1 MKRRRIALVFEQ
13 SQSNA
18 TLSYQHGWPKA
29 FLNSVLFDCKPINLA
44 GKSLADEAAIAL
56 YFHRER
62 FDAIVLLH
70 SVFSNQRNLRRLSS
84 LSLSMCRTPKV
95 FFIGNEYK
103 LMPEKIRFCRHLG
116 IDLLISQSNDSR
128 VLSMYRRA
136 LSCCVDSVPNT
147 GFDALKFQPQKALKD
162 RRIDVG
168 YRAFE
173 APLYLGNNEKAEIA
187 DLFILNAQKYGLSI
201 DISFDPE
208 KRFDAHN
215 FAIFLNDCRSQI
227 GTEAGG
233 DYFELTD
240 EIRKKINAYIISNP
254 SSTWVEIKSK
264 FFDDMPKIV
273 PMRIISGRHV
283 EAAACKTVQI
293 LYEGTYS
300 GYFERDEHYICLKKD
315 STNLPDVV
323 EKLRDDSYCEKI
335 TSNAYDVVM
344 AELTYEKLIEK
355 FAASLNNIL

>member
-1 MKRRRIALVFEQ
+1 MKQRRIALVFEQ
-13 SQSNA
+13 SQGNA

-29 FLNSVLFDCKPINLA
+29 FLNSPLFDCKPINLA
-44 GKSLADEAAIAL
+44 GMSLVDEAAIAL
-56 YFHRER
+56 CFYRER

-70 SVFSNQRNLRRLSS
+70 SVFSNQRNLRMLSS
-84 LSLSMCRTPKV
+84 LSLSICRTPKV

-103 LMPEKIRFCRHLG
+103 LMPEKMRFCSHLG

-128 VLSMYRRA
+128 VLSIYKRA
-136 LSCCVDSVPNT
+136 LECSVDSVPNT
-147 GFDALKFQPQKALKD
+147 GFDAINFQPQKALKD

-173 APLYLGNNEKAEIA
+173 APLYLGNNEKMEIA
-187 DLFILNAQKYGLSI
+187 DLFIQNAQEYKLSI

-208 KRFDAHN
+208 RRFDAYN
-215 FAIFLNDCRSQI
+215 FAIFLNNCRGQI

-240 EIRKKINAYIISNP
+240 EIRKKINSYITFHP
-254 SSTWVEIKSK
+254 SSTWAEIKFK
-264 FFDDMPKIV
+264 FFDDMPKMT

-283 EAAACKTVQI
+283 EAAACRTVQI
-293 LYEGTYS
+293 LYEGYYS
-300 GYFERDEHYICLKKD
+300 GYFEPDEHYICLKKD
-315 STNLPDVV
+315 NTNLSDVV
-323 EKLRDDSYCEKI
+323 EKFRDDSYCEKI

-344 AELTYEKLIEK
+344 AELTYEKLIKK
-355 FAASLNNIL
+355 FAISLNNIL